1 MDYRDQIREF
11 VPQTDQEVNDK
22 RIILE
27 LIARYPQNILLR
39 ENELAHITSS
49 GLVVNESFTRVLF
62 VHHNIYKTWCWTG
75 GHADGGTDLLGV
87 ALREVMEETGG
98 TEIRPLSDQIVSLD
112 ILPVYGHYKNGKYVS
127 AHLHLNAS
135 FLLVGDDSLPLRAKE
150 DENTGAAWFRIDEI
164 DKYSGEPELIRV
176 YRKIFGRIPG
186 LCAR

>member
-62 VHHNIYKTWCWTG
+62 VHHNI
-75 GHADGGTDLLGV
+75 
-87 ALREVMEETGG
+87 
-98 TEIRPLSDQIVSLD
+98 
-112 ILPVYGHYKNGKYVS
+112 
-127 AHLHLNAS
+127 
-135 FLLVGDDSLPLRAKE
+135 
-150 DENTGAAWFRIDEI
+150 
-164 DKYSGEPELIRV
+164 
-176 YRKIFGRIPG
+176 
-186 LCAR
+186 